1 MPNAEFEATTM
12 KQAQFDSITRLFSE
26 RRTRRA
32 ALAAAGAGVA
42 AIGLARAAAQDATPE
57 ASPVALEFS
66 DAAGTPFMF
75 VQTFASGS
83 LTPTEGSEGEL
94 VLAAD
99 HGAGQTLFFSDR
111 PERIVGMVPTEDFL
125 GASGTGGLGYTPADP
140 PNAALVI
147 AGENGSPSEIL
158 VVELMD
164 PKYDAAEASVTYT
177 VKVLEDVSSID
188 LNLEQVSPAATD
200 TAREFGAASLFIDDC
215 PDGEVYCIIGLDTPV
230 NVYSSGFCWDESGL
244 CCYACANSGLGWWS
258 DYCNRNN
265 PGCNGQCQATFRET
279 WACNPD

>member
-1 MPNAEFEATTM
+1 M

-57 ASPVALEFS
+57 ASPVAAEIS
-66 DAAGTPFMF
+66 DAKGTTFMF
-75 VQTFASGS
+75 VQTFGSGS
-83 LTPTEGSEGEL
+83 LAPKEGADGEL
-94 VLAAD
+94 VLTAD
-99 HGAGQTLFFSDR
+99 HLAGQTLFFSDR
-111 PERIVGMVPTEDFL
+111 PERVVGMVSTEAFL
-125 GASGTGGLGYTPADP
+125 GASGTGGMGFTPSDP
-140 PNAALVI
+140 PNAALVF
-147 AGENGSPSEIL
+147 ASDDGSQSEIA
-158 VVELMD
+158 VVELIE
-164 PKYDAAEASVTYT
+164 PQFDASAGTVSYT
-177 VKVLEDVSSID
+177 MKVLEDVTAVD
-188 LNLEQVSPAATD
+188 LNLEQMSSAATD
-200 TAREFGAASLFIDDC
+200 TARNFGAASLFIDDC